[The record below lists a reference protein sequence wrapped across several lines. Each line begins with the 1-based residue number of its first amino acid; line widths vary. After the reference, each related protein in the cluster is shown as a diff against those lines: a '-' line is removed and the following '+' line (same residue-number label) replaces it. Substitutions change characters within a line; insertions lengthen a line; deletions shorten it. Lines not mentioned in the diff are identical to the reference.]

1 LLDDV
6 GGLAAKAV
14 ASDDRD
20 ALTMTGMEAI
30 VDRRFGRVLMSSM
43 LLVCETQQ
51 LPTTPRQYR
60 EGPWV
65 LAQSGIGSFP
75 IQTLDLCDLVSH

>member
-43 LLVCETQQ
+43 LLVWG
-51 LPTTPRQYR
+51 R
-60 EGPWV
+60 V
-65 LAQSGIGSFP
+65 GIDTMDDRRF
-75 IQTLDLCDLVSH
+75 